1 MSWILLAVAAQFI
14 NAGVALVDKY
24 IVTHDEMMPKPFV
37 YAFYTC
43 LLAGMWVFV
52 FGLGLLPIPYLAH
65 IGIPSFSRVE
75 IPTLEVMA
83 LAMLAA
89 YTFFAGLVSL
99 YTALREGDASDVVPV
114 VGSVSAVASFGLG
127 YLFLGADLTPNFLA
141 GIILLSVGTFLVSH
155 LRFRIHTALVSIHAG
170 LFFAAHYVVLKGLF
184 DMTSFDNGFFWSRVA
199 FIVVAVSMLLVPGHF
214 VRIHGQTKVT
224 NRRGGLFVLS
234 NKLMAGIGSL
244 MILKAT
250 AQGSVAVVQALGG
263 LQFIFILLFT
273 LFLGRRTPV
282 PCGENIACNEDL
294 YHKVVF
300 ISIIT
305 IGFAMLF
312 V

>member
-43 LLAGMWVFV
+43 LLAGMWILV
-52 FGLGLLPIPYLAH
+52 FGVGLLPFPFLAH
-65 IGIPSFSRVE
+65 IGIPSFARIEV
-75 IPTLEVMA
+75 PNLTVMA

-99 YTALREGDASDVVPV
+99 YTALREGDASDVIPV
-114 VGSVSAVASFGLG
+114 IGAVSAVGSFLLG
-127 YLFLGADLTPNFLA
+127 YVFLGAKLTPNFIT

-155 LRFRIHTALVSIHAG
+155 LRFRVHTALVSVHAG
-170 LFFAAHYVVLKGLF
+170 LFFAAHYVTIKGLF
-184 DMTSFDNGFFWSRVA
+184 DMTSFDNGFFWSRIA
-199 FIVVAVSMLLVPGHF
+199 FIVVAVSMLLVPGHL
-214 VRIHGQTKVT
+214 VRIHGQTKST
-224 NRRGGLFVLS
+224 TRRGGLLVLG
-234 NKLMAGIGSL
+234 NKLLAGIGTL
-244 MILKAT
+244 MVLKAT
-250 AQGSVAVVQALGG
+250 ALGSVSVVQALTG

-273 LFLGRRTPV
+273 LFLGRKTPV

-305 IGFAMLF
+305 IGFVVLF